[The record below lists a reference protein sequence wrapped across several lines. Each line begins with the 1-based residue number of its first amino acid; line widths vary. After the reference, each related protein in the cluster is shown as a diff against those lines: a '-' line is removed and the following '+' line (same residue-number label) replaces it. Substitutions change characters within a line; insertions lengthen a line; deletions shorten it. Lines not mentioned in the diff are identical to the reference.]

1 MEKSAG
7 KKSGNQEFQKIKEL
21 VEQGKTGILV
31 QAKSSE
37 SLYKGMKKFLH
48 LSHQKREVMGKLGRE
63 KMEKEFRKEEVVEE
77 TMQAMGL

>member
-1 MEKSAG
+1 M
-7 KKSGNQEFQKIKEL
+7 
-21 VEQGKTGILV
+21 

-48 LSHQKREVMGKLGRE
+48 LPHKKREVMGKLGRE